1 MALANGRAPRRP
13 TAAIVWIGT
22 ATLSFAS
29 CGGKTT
35 VDSRDPSGGGA
46 GASGAGGT
54 SDDGGFGGG
63 NGVGGAAASG
73 PRGGQS
79 GSGGV
84 GGGGSA
90 GIGGAS
96 VAGATGSPAGGF
108 GGVGGFGG
116 FGGFGG
122 VVGFGPSDDP
132 RCKAFPRRGCGSC
145 LCNRCNLPWG
155 TCGNDARCVALA
167 TCALA
172 SGCVPSNT
180 CGGPC
185 AQELAAA
192 EGTLAIPLAHNFI
205 ACAFNSDCSCAFKSP
220 GSAIDC
226 ETCLTRSCPDAWKCM
241 TNINCAARLLCAVDG
256 CYRDGW
262 DQSCVNGCFSDPGQA
277 TSARLALEC
286 VTTTCRSLCGT
297 PTGP

>member
-1 MALANGRAPRRP
+1 MSFANGRALWRP
-13 TAAIVWIGT
+13 TAVLFWIGT
-22 ATLSFAS
+22 ATLSVAS

-96 VAGATGSPAGGF
+96 VAGAAGSPAGGF

-116 FGGFGG
+116 FGG
-122 VVGFGPSDDP
+122 VVGFGSSDDP
-132 RCKAFPRRGCGSC
+132 RCKAFPRRACGSC

-155 TCGNDARCVALA
+155 TCGNDARCVALV

-262 DQSCVNGCFSDPGQA
+262 DESCVNGCFSDPGQA

-297 PTGP
+297 PAGP